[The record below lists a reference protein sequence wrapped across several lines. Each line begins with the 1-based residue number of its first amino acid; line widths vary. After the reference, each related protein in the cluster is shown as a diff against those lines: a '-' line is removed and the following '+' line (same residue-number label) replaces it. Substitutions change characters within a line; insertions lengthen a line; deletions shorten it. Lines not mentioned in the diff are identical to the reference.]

1 MKYTGKFLLMAV
13 MLLPLCGYG
22 QSYPHYS
29 MFMFN
34 KLIYNPAYAGNKNIT
49 TVNAAYRNQW
59 TGIEGA
65 PRTFNVAIDG
75 PVGNYMQPFRKMAV
89 GLSVNSERIG
99 VTDNTNIMGYYAF
112 RIPLNKTVLS
122 LGLQGGI
129 SLYSARYSELNAR
142 DEDQRLQNNVHNAV
156 LPNFGP
162 GIYWTGS
169 NFYIGASVPNL
180 LENYYD
186 KDNKGILANDG
197 GKQVRSYFLSG
208 GYVFSVSEHVKLE
221 PQVLVRYAGNGVYQ
235 LPWNS
240 DFNLSCILYDRLMV
254 GATYRTDQSIAG
266 VVHVQA
272 TRYINIGYSY
282 DYTASGLSGYNNGT
296 HEVVLGFDF
305 VRDRNRYANP
315 RFIKSF

>member
-1 MKYTGKFLLMAV
+1 MKYTGKILLAIL
-13 MLLPLCGYG
+13 LLPLCTQA

-49 TVNAAYRNQW
+49 TINAAYRNQW

-65 PRTFNVAIDG
+65 PRTINVAVDG
-75 PVGNYMQPFRKMAV
+75 PIGNYMQPFRKMAL
-89 GLSVNSERIG
+89 GLGVNSERIG
-99 VTDNTNIMGYYAF
+99 VTDNTNITGYYAF

-122 LGLQGGI
+122 LGIQAGI
-129 SLYSARYSELNAR
+129 SLYSARYSDLNAR
-142 DEDQRLQNNVHNAV
+142 DEDQRLAADVKNAV

-169 NFYIGASVPNL
+169 NFYVGASIPNL

-186 KDNKGILANDG
+186 KDNKSILANDG

-221 PQVLVRYAGNGVYQ
+221 PQVLVRYAGNGVYH

-240 DFNLSCILYDRLMV
+240 DFNLSCILYDRLMI
-254 GATYRTDQSIAG
+254 GATYRTDKSIAG
-266 VVHVQA
+266 IVHIQA

-282 DYTASGLSGYNNGT
+282 DYATSGLNGYNDGT

-305 VRDRNRYANP
+305 VRDNNRYANP